1 MLSAL
6 FQTYTNVVN
15 SLVIGVLSYE
25 IQFAE
30 PLCYALFALNPFA
43 SFTPLTNFPS
53 LIFGLTPRGWLHFIN
68 PNPLVS
74 DGNINF

>member
-1 MLSAL
+1 M
-6 FQTYTNVVN
+6 N